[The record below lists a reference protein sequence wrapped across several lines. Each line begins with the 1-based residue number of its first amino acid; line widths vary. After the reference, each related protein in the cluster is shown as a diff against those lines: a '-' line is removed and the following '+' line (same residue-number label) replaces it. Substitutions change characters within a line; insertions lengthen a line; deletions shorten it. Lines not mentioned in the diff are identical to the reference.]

1 MVQVSGLQG
10 KVAWQDLKDHMKQ
23 AGRVSQLHI
32 SNEAGWGV
40 TVAQTQPE
48 VEDTDDTDDQWR
60 GSKKREE
67 LAASSSFK
75 PFWVKPQ
82 PSLVPRSLQSRRFGF
97 FELLPHLCGT
107 VLLRCI
113 PAGK

>member
-1 MVQVSGLQG
+1 MQVSGLQG

-32 SNEAGWGV
+32 YISSEAGWRV
-40 TVAQTQPE
+40 AVAQTQPE
-48 VEDTDDTDDQWR
+48 VEDTDNQWR

-82 PSLVPRSLQSRRFGF
+82 PSHAPRSLQSRRFGF